1 MAGRLVKDLIG
12 QIEHNYGR
20 KSHKYMMGIMNDGLD
35 EIAQTS
41 RTNTATAETNLK
53 TNTRW
58 YSLDNSLMIDVFQ
71 VKVLD
76 DKLNWRG
83 IPRLTSYPEIS
94 DTSANEEAEL
104 DIATTSPFTK
114 KKIRQEMS
122 YYFDDD
128 RIAILELHEGE
139 WKSLQIAIPDD
150 NTKRLQ
156 IHAHSRFAE
165 VTALHQDINKTI
177 GLKYGLH
184 LALNDYLRYRLEE
197 DNGDFQKS
205 SYYLSRFR
213 ERIKKYPYR
222 RSAVRGIAPWGL
234 G

>member
-1 MAGRLVKDLIG
+1 MAKFVKDLIG

-53 TNTRW
+53 TGIRW
-58 YSLDNSLMIDVFQ
+58 YPLDNSLMIDVFQ

-76 DKLNWRG
+76 NDLSWRS
-83 IPRLTSYPEIS
+83 IPRLASYPEIG
-94 DTSANEEAEL
+94 DTSENVEAVL
-104 DIATTSPFTK
+104 TTATSSPFK
-114 KKIRQEMS
+114 KSHIRKNMS

-128 RIAILELHEGE
+128 RIAVLEIHEGE
-139 WKSLQIAIPDD
+139 WKSIQTTVPNDSG
-150 NTKRLQ
+150 KRLQ
-156 IHAHSRFAE
+156 IHYHSRFDE
-165 VTALHQDINKTI
+165 VTGLHQNINKTI

-184 LALNDYLRYRLEE
+184 LALLDYLRYRLEE

-205 SYYLSRFR
+205 SYYLVRFK

-222 RSAVRGIAPWGL
+222 RSAVRGIAPWGFV
-234 G
+234 